1 MTESAERRPLVSAF
15 RIFDDTLQ
23 ELSIPGPFDLIPN
36 PSEILHAFGMPT
48 LDDMAESL
56 KARMFSDMITRGPAK
71 LGGLPEL
78 PRLF

>member
-1 MTESAERRPLVSAF
+1 MAESTERRPLVSAF
-15 RIFDDTLQ
+15 RIIDDTLQ

-36 PSEILHAFGMPT
+36 PSEVIHSFGIPT

-56 KARMFSDMITRGPAK
+56 KARMFGDMITRGPAK
-71 LGGLPEL
+71 MGGLPEL